1 LFSSQ
6 EKIKTLNHI
15 LIIGIDSPLG
25 SYLAARWLHASD
37 AVVFYSLITAS
48 TFSAEEVIDRVFQAF
63 IQINNGLPADGMRRS
78 IEERLKQV
86 AGNVVESAGAAIDEV
101 WYFADSTTSQTP
113 AELCSSLISRFPVIN
128 TKKFNY
134 VEADTGG
141 RASGSDARHREIS
154 RFLKTHNIE
163 HRIFLTSQ
171 ITVTTHPELNQGGS
185 AFMHFLSLLH
195 SFKSEIEERSPQ
207 YFDFQALRC
216 VAPADA
222 VLNLITVDTA
232 SELLVRIAQKEM
244 STSVNFSIVS
254 PQDIRFAVLC
264 ENIGI
269 AYGLSVLSVEDFDS
283 LNAIDRSF
291 HERLGNFHS
300 DLKNG
305 TAVLP
310 NTDAY
315 QAAGLAPEKAIL
327 DEDAQIALFELIRLS
342 QDKALAACKRRA
354 VELPGKLLRKT
365 VRTRALELNYYVG
378 GFTGT
383 PVVVLNALGQGL
395 EYWYRLIDQ
404 LLGNHRVIIWEPRG
418 TASPPPPFG
427 LCDQVDDVDAVLQ
440 EEGIDA
446 CHLIGWC
453 TGPKVAIDF
462 YLRRPSMVRSMA
474 FLNSLF
480 KCDGSPE
487 ELNSPYEQNLDS
499 VCRMVVRKPGTAA
512 SVMKT
517 LQGRTDES
525 EVEILQETDP
535 EQRSIAVL
543 KRVNENLKA
552 HVLAPFRT
560 EETTFNYA
568 HQLVDFWSH
577 DVRPKAK
584 DVKVPVLL
592 IGTEYDQVATPE
604 ASAAAA
610 TLFPDARHV
619 HIRGAT
625 HYCLY
630 ERPEFVA
637 GLLKAF
643 FADLSAVQG
652 THCASGA
659 ACIQD
664 PANPPNHSATT
675 SNSRAAAAEVSFL

>member
-1 LFSSQ
+1 L
-6 EKIKTLNHI
+6 THI
-15 LIIGIDSPLG
+15 LIIGIEIPLG
-25 SYLAARWLHASD
+25 SCFAARLLDASD
-37 AVVFYSLITAS
+37 VVVFYSPITVN
-48 TFSAEEVIDRVFQAF
+48 TFSAEEIFELVFQAS
-63 IQINNGLPADGMRRS
+63 IEINNGLPAEGMRQS
-78 IEERLKQV
+78 IGERLKQV
-86 AGNVVESAGAAIDEV
+86 AGNVVHSAGAEIDDV
-101 WYFADSTTSQTP
+101 WYFADLTVSHTP
-113 AELCSSLISRFPVIN
+113 AELCSSLISKFPVVN
-128 TKKFNY
+128 TKKLNY
-134 VEADTGG
+134 VAVDAGG
-141 RASGSDARHREIS
+141 MDSGSDTRHREIS
-154 RFLKTHNIE
+154 RCLKMHNIE

-171 ITVTTHPELNQGGS
+171 ILTTRHTNLNQGSS
-185 AFMHFLSLLH
+185 AIMHFLSLLH

-216 VAPADA
+216 VAPPDA
-222 VLNLITVDTA
+222 ALNLITADTA
-232 SELLVRIAQKEM
+232 SELLIRIAQKER

-254 PQDIRFAVLC
+254 PQSIPFAVLC

-269 AYGLSVLSVEDFDS
+269 AYGLSVLSVEDFNS

-291 HERLGNFHS
+291 HERLGDFHS
-300 DLKNG
+300 NLKNG
-305 TAVLP
+305 TTVLP

-315 QAAGLAPEKAIL
+315 EAAGLEPGRAIL
-327 DEDAQIALFELIRLS
+327 DEDTQIALFELICRS
-342 QDKALAACKRRA
+342 QDKALAARKRRVA
-354 VELPGKLLRKT
+354 ELPGKLLHKT
-365 VRTRALELNYYVG
+365 ITTRGLKLNYYVG
-378 GFTGT
+378 GSTGT
-383 PVVVLNALGQGL
+383 PLVVLNALGQGL
-395 EYWYRLIDQ
+395 EYWYRLIDR
-404 LLGNHRVIIWEPRG
+404 LLESHRVIIWEPRG
-418 TASPPPPFG
+418 TVSPPPPFG

-440 EEGIDA
+440 QEGIDA

-462 YLRRPSMVRSMA
+462 YLRRPSLVRSMA
-474 FLNSLF
+474 FLNSTF

-487 ELNSPYEQNLDS
+487 ELSSPYEQNLDS
-499 VCRMVVRKPGTAA
+499 VCRMVIRKPGTAA

-517 LQGRTDES
+517 LQAHAES

-543 KRVNENLKA
+543 KRMNEDLKA
-552 HVLAPFRT
+552 HVLAPFKT

-584 DVKVPVLL
+584 DIKVPVLL

-637 GLLKAF
+637 GLLKTF
-643 FADLSAVQG
+643 FADLAAVRG
-652 THCASGA
+652 MPCASGA
-659 ACIQD
+659 ACIED
-664 PANPPNHSATT
+664 APNQPIQSATT
-675 SNSRAAAAEVSFL
+675 SNSKLAAAEGSFL